1 MNKDEIRLSNRKE
14 IGTISMKNVDKE
26 WCQQNLCLWIEIFL
40 ILVLIKSIIINLFN
54 VDIKFTFKI
63 I

>member
-26 WCQQNLCLWIEIFL
+26 WFQQNLCL
-40 ILVLIKSIIINLFN
+40 
-54 VDIKFTFKI
+54 
-63 I
+63 